1 MPQGLVETA
10 AKPRA
15 EEEQQLYS
23 VALARVVNNI
33 DPTGNARVQVS
44 YPWLPGVQVWARVAV
59 PMAGPGRGTWMIPQP
74 GDEVVV
80 AFVNGDEREP
90 VCLGCLWNGLDRPP
104 VISPDAAVNT
114 IAVRSRGGN
123 DIRLE
128 DAKPPS
134 IKLKSATLQRV
145 TLNPTHI
152 EIRTSD
158 NQSII
163 VAAVGGNIAVTAT
176 TSISL
181 KAPLISLD
189 AGTIQINS
197 TARTSIVG
205 GAACTIL
212 AGLVTIN

>member
-134 IKLKSATLQRV
+134 IKLKSATLQQV

>member
-1 MPQGLVETA
+1 MPQGLLDTA
-10 AKPRA
+10 AQPQT

-33 DPTGNARVQVS
+33 DPTGNARIQVS
-44 YPWLPGVQVWARVAV
+44 YSWLPGVQVWARVAV
-59 PMAGPGRGTWMIPQP
+59 PMAGPGRGTWMMPQP

-80 AFVNGDEREP
+80 AFVNGDDREP
-90 VCLGCLWNGLDRPP
+90 ICLGCLWNGLDKPP
-104 VISPDAAVNT
+104 VASPDAAVNT
-114 IAVRSRGGN
+114 IAVRSRLGN
-123 DIRLE
+123 EIRLE

-134 IKLKSATLQRV
+134 IKLKSATLQQV
-145 TLNPTHI
+145 TLDPTRI

-158 NQSII
+158 NQAII
-163 VAAVGGNIAVTAT
+163 IAAVGGNIAITAT

-189 AGTIQINS
+189 AGVLDIKS
-197 TARTSIVG
+197 TTRTNIIG
-205 GAACTIL
+205 GAICNIL

>member
-10 AKPRA
+10 AKPQA

-163 VAAVGGNIAVTAT
+163 VAAVGGNIAITAT

>member
-163 VAAVGGNIAVTAT
+163 VAAVGGNIAITAT